1 MRHVICEWPL
11 SYISI
16 NDHFIFQLV
25 KKSNS
30 FPFVESIRRSVVC
43 PLMPW
48 RCRGGDYD
56 VEEENKKIPEPEIDI
71 EQAQKIFQIA
81 ACNSPTVITKSP
93 KPKAIG
99 RITRFDDVITSNER

>member
-1 MRHVICEWPL
+1 MT
-11 SYISI
+11 
-16 NDHFIFQLV
+16 FQLV

-56 VEEENKKIPEPEIDI
+56 VEEAETNRKPSPETDP
-71 EQAQKIFQIA
+71 ANVGQKIFQIA

-93 KPKAIG
+93 KPNTSSG
-99 RITRFDDVITSNER
+99 RTKTFDDIISSGNNNSKPDK